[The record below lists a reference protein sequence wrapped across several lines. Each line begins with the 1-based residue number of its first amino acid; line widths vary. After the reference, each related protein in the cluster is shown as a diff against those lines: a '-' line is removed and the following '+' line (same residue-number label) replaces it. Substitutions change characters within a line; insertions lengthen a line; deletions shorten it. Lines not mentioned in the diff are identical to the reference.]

1 MAEVPPRD
9 VWMVGTTGL
18 TRWRPEFDLIEVH
31 RGTNGKVL
39 RLCLAG
45 IDHQI
50 VLDRNQANHLAALL
64 MAAP

>member
-1 MAEVPPRD
+1 MAESPPRD

-18 TRWRPEFDLIEVH
+18 TRWHPEFDLIEVH
-31 RGTNGKVL
+31 CAGNGKVL

-50 VLDRNQANHLAALL
+50 PLDQNQAKHLAALL
-64 MAAP
+64 LASP